1 MSNDNGPDAICG
13 LTISTIRFQ
22 RVHNFFTKVKSD
34 YVYLSLEQTTID
46 AAVLGE
52 LLAETLARIKAE
64 DGRNFDEGHRRFCL
78 GIGV

>member
-1 MSNDNGPDAICG
+1 MYN
-13 LTISTIRFQ
+13 
-22 RVHNFFTKVKSD
+22 
-34 YVYLSLEQTTID
+34 LSENKITID

-52 LLAETLARIKAE
+52 LSAETLARIKAE